1 MEKEKIDL
9 RLQFEPTKVRDE
21 NAIVVQASF
30 STGEGGW
37 QSIGYISAV
46 KVPKVTIAMRK
57 REVRLVTL
65 KTVFFLSICF

>member
-9 RLQFEPTKVRDE
+9 RLQFEPTNVRDE
-21 NAIVVQASF
+21 NAIVVQESF
-30 STGEGGW
+30 STGEAGW

-46 KVPKVTIAMRK
+46 KVPKVTIAIRK

-65 KTVFFLSICF
+65 KPVLFLSICF